1 MVGQEVAVEEHV
13 LESWVVGGV
22 LAATD
27 VEGDQQDK
35 RASPGRAP
43 SPHSS
48 SLFTYHRFGVLS
60 KIDCRTIGL
69 KEVERECNNLGK
81 NSHFLG
87 KVCFVWFWVEKSA
100 AKRKTIL
107 NSPPPLLC
115 YPCNSSPYLALG
127 RSEIVFYQ
135 LRLNILT
142 HIVKLYDF
150 LE

>member
-1 MVGQEVAVEEHV
+1 MLKVT
-13 LESWVVGGV
+13 SR
-22 LAATD
+22 T
-27 VEGDQQDK
+27 
-35 RASPGRAP
+35 SGRALVGLP
-43 SPHSS
+43 ALTLPHFSHITV
-48 SLFTYHRFGVLS
+48 LVLS

-69 KEVERECNNLGK
+69 KKVERECNNLGK

-87 KVCFVWFWVEKSA
+87 KVCFVWFWVEKST